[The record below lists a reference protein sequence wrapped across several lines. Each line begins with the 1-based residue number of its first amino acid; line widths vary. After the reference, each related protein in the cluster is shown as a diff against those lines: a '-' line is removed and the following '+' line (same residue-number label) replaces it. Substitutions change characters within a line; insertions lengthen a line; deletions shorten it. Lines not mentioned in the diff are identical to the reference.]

1 MRIYSNRDEL
11 ANVTCMSHLPMNQA
25 IQMLANVQHGEW
37 IPWVEENLPFGIDQA
52 GNYMRVY
59 RNQDKLNSEP
69 VRNLKEAVQMLANVQ
84 HGEWIPWVEENLP
97 FGRAQ
102 AFNYINIYKK
112 QDKVLEN
119 VQRVGHLP
127 MREAIQML
135 ATPKQEA
142 GGGVISTG

>member
-69 VRNLKEAVQMLANVQ
+69 VRNLKEAVQMLA
-84 HGEWIPWVEENLP
+84 
-97 FGRAQ
+97 
-102 AFNYINIYKK
+102 
-112 QDKVLEN
+112 
-119 VQRVGHLP
+119 
-127 MREAIQML
+127 
-135 ATPKQEA
+135 
-142 GGGVISTG
+142 